1 MSLIKNIKKIG
12 ISQKKILI
20 FALLIVCGFSAT
32 WFLAYIPAQKKI
44 DQLSGDLKNI
54 EDQIKQIEAMVD
66 QDKKMGEG
74 IKLLEERHR
83 ALSLKFPSREED
95 ALTALFD
102 LASKRNIEIV
112 SIKSQAKISC
122 RQDMSIDGKK
132 CYEIPLSLTMKG
144 NYKDFVDY
152 IDLLRESLPA
162 FITFDKLRIVR
173 QTTGALM
180 LEISLEIRLYLLI
193 GNGIAE
199 KR

>member
-12 ISQKKILI
+12 ISQRKILF
-20 FALLIVCGFSAT
+20 FALLIVCGFSTA
-32 WFLAYIPAQKKI
+32 WFLAYIPAKKKI
-44 DQLSGDLKNI
+44 NQLSGDLKNI

-74 IKLLEERHR
+74 IKLLEERHS
-83 ALSLKFPSREED
+83 ALSSKFPSREEE

-122 RQDMSIDGKK
+122 QQNMSVEGKK
-132 CYEIPLSLTMKG
+132 CYEIPLSLMMKG

-152 IDLLRESLPA
+152 IGLLRESLPA

-193 GNGIAE
+193 
-199 KR
+199 